1 MSLSRHARVEWQRK
15 TTANV
20 RGDSTSGMGALAR
33 HLIHDHGY
41 LTLAYLAGHA
51 DSPDNIARRQA
62 LAEAA
67 ASAGV
72 TFVDGPQ
79 WQGNYLASGGGE
91 GDEATAGR
99 EGSALPRAIVCAND
113 QTALGV
119 MYELARHGI
128 DVPGE
133 VAVTGFDDI
142 PVARHLRPQL
152 TTIRQPIHDLGAT
165 AFEVLRSMIGNGTP
179 AERDIRPANP
189 AGPPGKLQLPE
200 PAARSSPGPRQL
212 DEFWRRPVMR
222 LIARRLVLYL
232 LTAIVA
238 ITVNFFIPRLMPG
251 NPVEVAIGHIEGQ
264 VTPATIHAL
273 DLQYGLNTKLSLLA
287 QYFHYLN
294 QLVHGNLGISFSS
307 YPATVTSVIRSA
319 LPWTLGLVGL
329 ATILSFVVGTLL
341 GIVAAWR
348 RGSWLDNLLP
358 AMTFFQAAP
367 YFFVAILIV
376 AVFATKLGWFPQ
388 NSGYDTTTLNPGLN
402 LPFLSSLLDHAVLP
416 ALTIVVGSIAGWI
429 IGMRNMMLTTMD
441 EDYVLIAAAK
451 GLSNR
456 KVVGYAARNAIL
468 PSVSGFSLAIGFVV
482 SGSLL
487 TEIVFSYPGLGYILL
502 QAIGGED
509 YRCYSRAFS

>member
-1 MSLSRHARVEWQRK
+1 
-15 TTANV
+15 
-20 RGDSTSGMGALAR
+20 
-33 HLIHDHGY
+33 
-41 LTLAYLAGHA
+41 
-51 DSPDNIARRQA
+51 
-62 LAEAA
+62 
-67 ASAGV
+67 
-72 TFVDGPQ
+72 
-79 WQGNYLASGGGE
+79 
-91 GDEATAGR
+91 
-99 EGSALPRAIVCAND
+99 
-113 QTALGV
+113 
-119 MYELARHGI
+119 
-128 DVPGE
+128 
-133 VAVTGFDDI
+133 
-142 PVARHLRPQL
+142 
-152 TTIRQPIHDLGAT
+152 
-165 AFEVLRSMIGNGTP
+165 
-179 AERDIRPANP
+179 
-189 AGPPGKLQLPE
+189 
-200 PAARSSPGPRQL
+200 
-212 DEFWRRPVMR
+212 MR

-264 VTPATIHAL
+264 VTPATIKAL
-273 DLQYGLNTKLSLLA
+273 DLQYGINTKLGLIG
-287 QYFHYLN
+287 QYFHYLD

-319 LPWTLGLVGL
+319 LPWTLGLVGI
-329 ATILSFVVGTLL
+329 ATILSFVAGTLL
-341 GIVAAWR
+341 GIAAAWR

-388 NSGYDTTTLNPGLN
+388 NSGYDTTTLDPGLN
-402 LPFLSSLLDHAVLP
+402 WPFLSSLLDHAVLP

-456 KVVGYAARNAIL
+456 RVISYAARNAIL

-487 TEIVFSYPGLGYILL
+487 TEIVFSYPGIGYILL
-502 QAIGGED
+502 QAIGSED
-509 YRCYSRAFS
+509 YPLLQGIFLIITFAVLGANLIADFTYSFLDPRTRQEA